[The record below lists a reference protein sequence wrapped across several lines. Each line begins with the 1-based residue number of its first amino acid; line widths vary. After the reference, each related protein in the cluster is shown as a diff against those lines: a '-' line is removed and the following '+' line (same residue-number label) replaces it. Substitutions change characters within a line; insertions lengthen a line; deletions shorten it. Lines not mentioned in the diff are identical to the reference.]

1 MEKKKTGPIKKTTVR
16 AWPKDEENNL
26 GHKQARLYEPHLK
39 ASPWAYTNR
48 FRSPVVQ
55 ALQQQLST
63 TAVNLLEQLSRHSSN
78 TKSGILG
85 GSSLSLL
92 LNEPNLRKRKRRKAI
107 DHCTLFG
114 NKGMNLLSIF
124 VAADRDGKG
133 DISGGSNLSAV
144 DTIFCLA
151 MGPSKV
157 VYEGWMVR
165 YGRRKIGRSFIHK
178 RYFVLES
185 RLLAYYKQKPQ
196 DNQVPIKTLVIDGN
210 CRVEDRGL
218 KTHHGHMVYV
228 LCVYNKKDKYH
239 RITMAAFN
247 IQEALIWKEKI
258 EQVID
263 QHQESQFA
271 NGNKYVSFE
280 YKSGS
285 ENVRIA
291 SSSDHESQLSAQE
304 EDEEEAPHHLLRRTT
319 IGNGPP
325 EAVFDWTQEL
335 DTDIS
340 YQNTNIQAFSRKQW
354 RLLQCQNGLRIFEE
368 LSDVDY
374 LPRSCSRA
382 MRAVGVVE
390 ATCEEIFELLMSM
403 DGRRFEWDCSF
414 QCGSLVEE
422 VDGHTA
428 VIYHRLLLDWFPMF
442 VWPRDL
448 CYVRYWRRNDD
459 GSYVVL
465 FRSRQHENCGP
476 QPGFVRAHLE
486 SGGFNL
492 FPLKPQNG
500 FPRTKVQHLMQI
512 DLKGWGVGY
521 ISSFQQHCLLQML
534 NSVAGLREYFSQTD
548 ERTATP
554 RIPVMVN
561 MTSSSVSSTKG
572 QKLQELSVQP
582 GPLYQM
588 NGSIRPSAI
597 LDEYSDEDEDFQV
610 PEAVYPSTLEN
621 EVKKSSV
628 EEELKDQIDL
638 SCFKGILRHDD
649 HANAR
654 NCWSVSEG
662 NNFKVRSKKYCYDK
676 SKVPAGKHLMD
687 LVAVDWFKDTKR
699 MDHVAR
705 RQGCVVQIASEK
717 GLFSLAVN
725 LQVPGSTHYSMV
737 FYFVAKKLIPG
748 SLLQRFV
755 DGDDEF
761 RNSRLKLIPS
771 VPKGSWIV
779 RQSVGSTPCLLGKA
793 VDCNYIRGPD
803 YLEIDVDIG
812 SSTVAN
818 GVLGLVIG
826 VITTLVVDMAFLVQA
841 NTEDEL
847 PERLIGAVRVSHIE
861 LSSAIVPKLESDPS
875 ISGEA
880 RVG

>member
-1 MEKKKTGPIKKTTVR
+1 M
-16 AWPKDEENNL
+16 
-26 GHKQARLYEPHLK
+26 
-39 ASPWAYTNR
+39 S
-48 FRSPVVQ
+48 
-55 ALQQQLST
+55 
-63 TAVNLLEQLSRHSSN
+63 
-78 TKSGILG
+78 
-85 GSSLSLL
+85 
-92 LNEPNLRKRKRRKAI
+92 
-107 DHCTLFG
+107 
-114 NKGMNLLSIF
+114 
-124 VAADRDGKG
+124 
-133 DISGGSNLSAV
+133 
-144 DTIFCLA
+144 
-151 MGPSKV
+151 SKV

-165 YGRRKIGRSFIHK
+165 YGRRKIGRSFIHM

-185 RLLAYYKQKPQ
+185 RLLAYYKKKPQ
-196 DNQVPIKTLVIDGN
+196 DNQVPIKTLLIDGN

-228 LCVYNKKDKYH
+228 LSVYNKKEKYH

-258 EQVID
+258 ELVID
-263 QHQESQFA
+263 QHQESQVS

-280 YKSGS
+280 YKSGMD
-285 ENVRIA
+285 NGRNG
-291 SSSDHESQLSAQE
+291 SSSDHESQFSAQE
-304 EDEEEAPHHLLRRTT
+304 DEDDGHLNLMRRTT

-325 EAVFDWTQEL
+325 DLVHDWTREL
-335 DTDIS
+335 DSDLS
-340 YQNTNIQAFSRKQW
+340 NQNINNQAFSRKHW

-368 LSDVDY
+368 LLEVDY

-382 MRAVGVVE
+382 MKAVGVVE
-390 ATCEEIFELLMSM
+390 ASCEEIFELVMSM
-403 DGRRFEWDCSF
+403 DGTRYEWDCSF
-414 QCGSLVEE
+414 QYGSLVEE

-428 VIYHRLLLDWFPMF
+428 ILYHRLQLDWFPMF

-465 FRSRQHENCGP
+465 FRSREHENCGP
-476 QPGFVRAHLE
+476 QPGYVRAHVE
-486 SGGFNL
+486 SGGFNIS
-492 FPLKPQNG
+492 PLKPRNG
-500 FPRTKVQHLMQI
+500 RPRTQVQHLMQI

-521 ISSFQQHCLLQML
+521 LSMFQQHCLFQML
-534 NSVAGLREYFSQTD
+534 NSVAGLREWFAQTD
-548 ERTATP
+548 ERSAHP

-561 MTSSSVSSTKG
+561 MASASVSSKKN
-572 QKLQELSVQP
+572 QNLQDSLIHPSSSLDQLNAGSRHSV
-582 GPLYQM
+582 M
-588 NGSIRPSAI
+588 M
-597 LDEYSDEDEDFQV
+597 DEYSDEDEEFQLAESEQEANEKKIENDFKRT
-610 PEAVYPSTLEN
+610 AL
-621 EVKKSSV
+621 
-628 EEELKDQIDL
+628 EEEQADQIDL
-638 SCFKGILRHDD
+638 SCFSGNLRHDD
-649 HANAR
+649 RDNAR
-654 NCWSVSEG
+654 DCWKLSDG
-662 NNFKVRSKKYCYDK
+662 NNFRVRSKHFCYDK
-676 SKVPAGKHLMD
+676 TKIPAGKHLMD

-705 RQGCVVQIASEK
+705 RQGCAAQVASEK
-717 GLFSLAVN
+717 GLFSLIFN

-737 FYFVAKKLIPG
+737 FYFVTRQLVMG

-793 VDCNYIRGPD
+793 VDCNYIRGPK

-841 NTEDEL
+841 NTTDEL

-861 LSSAIVPKLESDPS
+861 LKSAVVPKLEPE
-875 ISGEA
+875 IS
-880 RVG
+880 

>member
-1 MEKKKTGPIKKTTVR
+1 M
-16 AWPKDEENNL
+16 A
-26 GHKQARLYEPHLK
+26 
-39 ASPWAYTNR
+39 
-48 FRSPVVQ
+48 
-55 ALQQQLST
+55 
-63 TAVNLLEQLSRHSSN
+63 
-78 TKSGILG
+78 
-85 GSSLSLL
+85 
-92 LNEPNLRKRKRRKAI
+92 
-107 DHCTLFG
+107 
-114 NKGMNLLSIF
+114 
-124 VAADRDGKG
+124 
-133 DISGGSNLSAV
+133 
-144 DTIFCLA
+144 
-151 MGPSKV
+151 PSKV

-165 YGRRKIGRSFIHK
+165 YGRRKIGRSYIHM
-178 RYFVLES
+178 RYFVLEP
-185 RLLAYYKQKPQ
+185 RLLAYYKRKPQ

-210 CRVEDRGL
+210 CRVEDRGM

-247 IQEALIWKEKI
+247 IQEALVWKEKI

-263 QHQESQFA
+263 QHQESQVA

-280 YKSGS
+280 YKSGADCAK
-285 ENVRIA
+285 NA
-291 SSSDHESQLSAQE
+291 SSSDHESQFSAQE
-304 EDEEEAPHHLLRRTT
+304 DEDDAQENLLRRTT

-325 EAVFDWTQEL
+325 EAVLDWTREI
-335 DTDIS
+335 DTDLS
-340 YQNTNIQAFSRKQW
+340 YQNTNNQAFSRKHW

-382 MRAVGVVE
+382 MKAVGVVE
-390 ATCEEIFELLMSM
+390 ASCEEIFELVMSM
-403 DGRRFEWDCSF
+403 DGTRFEWDCTF
-414 QCGSLVEE
+414 QYGSLVEE

-428 VIYHRLLLDWFPMF
+428 VIYHRLLLDCNWFQMF
-442 VWPRDL
+442 IWPRDL

-486 SGGFNL
+486 SGGFNIS
-492 FPLKPQNG
+492 PLKPRNG
-500 FPRTKVQHLMQI
+500 RPRTQLQHLMQI

-534 NSVAGLREYFSQTD
+534 NSVAGLREYFAQTD
-548 ERTATP
+548 ERVATP
-554 RIPVMVN
+554 RISVMVN
-561 MTSSSVSSTKG
+561 MTSASVSSSKG
-572 QKLQELSVQP
+572 QKLQESSILPGSLDQANVPNRTSVV
-582 GPLYQM
+582 
-588 NGSIRPSAI
+588 
-597 LDEYSDEDEDFQV
+597 LDEYSDEDEDFQI
-610 PEAVYPSTLEN
+610 PEAEEEDYSSPVEN
-621 EVKKSSV
+621 EVNKTAV

-638 SCFKGILRHDD
+638 SCFTGNLRHDD
-649 HANAR
+649 HENAR
-654 NCWSVSEG
+654 NCWRVSDG
-662 NNFKVRSKKYCYDK
+662 NNFKVRSKNYCYDK
-676 SKVPAGKHLMD
+676 SKVPAGKHLME

-705 RQGCVVQIASEK
+705 RQGCAVQVASEK
-717 GLFSLAVN
+717 GLFSLVVN

-737 FYFVAKKLIPG
+737 FYFVAKELVPG
-748 SLLQRFV
+748 SLLERFV
-755 DGDDEF
+755 DGDDDF
-761 RNSRLKLIPS
+761 RNSRLKLIPV

-826 VITTLVVDMAFLVQA
+826 VITTLVVEMAFLVQA

-861 LSSAIVPKLESDPS
+861 LSSAIIPKLEADLSN
-875 ISGEA
+875 E
-880 RVG
+880 

>member
-1 MEKKKTGPIKKTTVR
+1 M
-16 AWPKDEENNL
+16 
-26 GHKQARLYEPHLK
+26 
-39 ASPWAYTNR
+39 S
-48 FRSPVVQ
+48 
-55 ALQQQLST
+55 
-63 TAVNLLEQLSRHSSN
+63 
-78 TKSGILG
+78 
-85 GSSLSLL
+85 
-92 LNEPNLRKRKRRKAI
+92 
-107 DHCTLFG
+107 
-114 NKGMNLLSIF
+114 
-124 VAADRDGKG
+124 
-133 DISGGSNLSAV
+133 
-144 DTIFCLA
+144 
-151 MGPSKV
+151 SKV

-165 YGRRKIGRSFIHK
+165 YGRRKIGRSFIHM

-185 RLLAYYKQKPQ
+185 RLLAYYKKKPQ
-196 DNQVPIKTLVIDGN
+196 DNQVPIKTLLIDGN

-228 LCVYNKKDKYH
+228 LSVYNKKEKYH

-258 EQVID
+258 ELVID
-263 QHQESQFA
+263 QHQESQVS

-280 YKSGS
+280 YKSGMD
-285 ENVRIA
+285 NGRNG
-291 SSSDHESQLSAQE
+291 SSSDHESQFSAQE
-304 EDEEEAPHHLLRRTT
+304 DEDDGHLNLMRRTT

-325 EAVFDWTQEL
+325 DLVHDWTREL
-335 DTDIS
+335 DSDLS
-340 YQNTNIQAFSRKQW
+340 NQNINNQAFSRKHW

-368 LSDVDY
+368 LLEVDY

-382 MRAVGVVE
+382 MKAVGVVE
-390 ATCEEIFELLMSM
+390 ASCEEIFELVMSM
-403 DGRRFEWDCSF
+403 DGTRYEWDCSF
-414 QCGSLVEE
+414 QYGSLVEE

-428 VIYHRLLLDWFPMF
+428 ILYHRLQLDWFPMF

-465 FRSRQHENCGP
+465 FRSREHENCGP
-476 QPGFVRAHLE
+476 QPGYVRAHVE
-486 SGGFNL
+486 SGGFNIS
-492 FPLKPQNG
+492 PLKPRNG
-500 FPRTKVQHLMQI
+500 RPRTQVQHLMQI

-521 ISSFQQHCLLQML
+521 LSMFQQHCLFQML
-534 NSVAGLREYFSQTD
+534 NSVAGLREWFAQTD
-548 ERTATP
+548 ERSAHP

-561 MTSSSVSSTKG
+561 MASASVSSKKN
-572 QKLQELSVQP
+572 QNLQDSLIHPSSSLDQLNAGSRHSV
-582 GPLYQM
+582 M
-588 NGSIRPSAI
+588 M
-597 LDEYSDEDEDFQV
+597 DEYSDEDEEFQLAESEQEANEKKIENDFKRTV
-610 PEAVYPSTLEN
+610 AAL
-621 EVKKSSV
+621 
-628 EEELKDQIDL
+628 EEEQADQIDL
-638 SCFKGILRHDD
+638 SCFSGNLRHDD
-649 HANAR
+649 RDNAR
-654 NCWSVSEG
+654 DCWKLSDG
-662 NNFKVRSKKYCYDK
+662 NNFRVRSKHFCYDK
-676 SKVPAGKHLMD
+676 TKLQIPAGKHLMD

-705 RQGCVVQIASEK
+705 RQGCAAQVASEK
-717 GLFSLAVN
+717 GLFSLIFN

-737 FYFVAKKLIPG
+737 FYFVTRQLVMG

-793 VDCNYIRGPD
+793 VDCNYIRGPK

-841 NTEDEL
+841 NTTDEL

-861 LSSAIVPKLESDPS
+861 LKSAVVPKLEPE
-875 ISGEA
+875 IS
-880 RVG
+880 